1 MLRRKNIILNLLCIF
16 LSVIILFASLESFIV
31 NAYNA
36 SEISINLVK
45 SNAVDVML
53 VSRST
58 DFTAGQIQ
66 NIESRIKSEL
76 AGYDV
81 QFAGLETTEQV
92 TSTNSTDPQ
101 AVFNNWSRLGATGQW
116 SVTSYNGYNVIY
128 NAENSDGVTGFY
140 APDTGDI
147 SDMTLEYDFMS
158 ADDDDDFVEVIANF
172 NYIDGK
178 QGTVSCYKTIIL
190 NTTLK

>member
-1 MLRRKNIILNLLCIF
+1 MYIF
-16 LSVIILFASLESFIV
+16 ISFVSLESFIV

-36 SEISINLVK
+36 SEISIDLVK

-66 NIESRIKSEL
+66 NIESKIKSEL

-101 AVFNNWSRLGATGQW
+101 AVFNNWSRF
-116 SVTSYNGYNVIY
+116 
-128 NAENSDGVTGFY
+128 GVTG
-140 APDTGDI
+140 
-147 SDMTLEYDFMS
+147 
-158 ADDDDDFVEVIANF
+158 
-172 NYIDGK
+172 
-178 QGTVSCYKTIIL
+178 
-190 NTTLK
+190 